1 MNFVCLFYVT
11 KNLKDFTKTLTNVNY
26 INRTGGLTKKKGLNR
41 KGQVVTASTSAEIK
55 MVNIN
60 AITSA
65 SANAIATIVSDGGAT
80 ITARGFCWST
90 TTNPTIENSIT
101 SEIGTT
107 GNLTS
112 SLSGL
117 SSGTTY
123 YVRAYSTNSSG
134 TAYGNQISFTTL

>member
-1 MNFVCLFYVT
+1 MNCVCLFYVT
-11 KNLKDFTKTLTNVNY
+11 KNLKDFTKTLTTVNY

-101 SEIGTT
+101 SEIGPPQFRPATDKYCPI
-107 GNLTS
+107 LIPF
-112 SLSGL
+112 
-117 SSGTTY
+117 
-123 YVRAYSTNSSG
+123 
-134 TAYGNQISFTTL
+134 QIVLGGKEEVLFSI